1 MIKVSD
7 EGGGIP
13 RSLMNK
19 VFSYSFSTADSEQAL
34 QVVQHDFGT
43 SSPLAGLGY
52 GLPVAR
58 SYARYF
64 GGDLVVIPVEGY
76 GTDAFVY
83 HLRVR
88 SLMLRSYSELA
99 EIYLRFDISM
109 LIFMTRSSYLSR
121 ITDNKEPL
129 P

>member
-1 MIKVSD
+1 LAAVLTEIYLCGVCSCQEILRRNGRGQSEDIVIKVSD

-88 SLMLRSYSELA
+88 SLMIRS
-99 EIYLRFDISM
+99 
-109 LIFMTRSSYLSR
+109 
-121 ITDNKEPL
+121 
-129 P
+129 